1 MIPKIFQ
8 IWKFWRTTKKQRL
21 WKVLN
26 TPPKASII
34 NPQKK
39 KKKEKMTMNNDKLS
53 QNVNQEPSGAIST
66 QPIEWDDL
74 SDTQKKLVSLRPEH
88 QMDALD
94 AALRAQAADHEK
106 IMERRTMELFKYF
119 HGDGKTEP
127 EGKPLDRIL
136 EFLRLNND
144 DKDILLRFAK
154 FGPKDRDKLSEL
166 ITLAKLNNLR
176 DRRESVLSELLKM
189 DATEISCLL
198 RMYKEG
204 KDFDESSVLSGDEMV
219 ELIENLFTATG
230 KTDWAKTAITALLE
244 TIMDLIRTGNAD
256 QLEDSIMSYQWSL
269 FARESGEYANDA
281 DYEDDCLAVDKLA
294 DESISNY
301 RKTKSATQV
310 KNKKKSQSV

>member
-1 MIPKIFQ
+1 
-8 IWKFWRTTKKQRL
+8 
-21 WKVLN
+21 
-26 TPPKASII
+26 
-34 NPQKK
+34 
-39 KKKEKMTMNNDKLS
+39 MNNDKLS
-53 QNVNQEPSGAIST
+53 QNVNQELSDAIST
-66 QPIEWDDL
+66 QPIEWGDL

-144 DKDILLRFAK
+144 DKDIFLRFAK
-154 FGPKDRDKLSEL
+154 FGPEDRGTLDKL
-166 ITLAKLNNLR
+166 ITLANRR
-176 DRRESVLSELLKM
+176 DLKDPRGSVLSELLNLGAN
-189 DATEISCLL
+189 DLTDLL
-198 RMYKEG
+198 GMYKESI
-204 KDFDESSVLSGDEMV
+204 DFDESSVLSGDEMV
-219 ELIENLFTATG
+219 ELIEDLFAATG
-230 KTDWAKTAITALLE
+230 KTDWAKTAISALLE
-244 TIMDLIRTGNAD
+244 TITDLIRTGNGY
-256 QLEDSIMSYQWSL
+256 QLEDSIMSYSWSL
-269 FARESGEYANDA
+269 FAAEPEADMESDA
-281 DYEDDCLAVDKLA
+281 AYEDRCFAVDEEA